1 MKVKNSVI
9 LLVLLLFVS
18 LSGLYAKNKKLRFAF
33 MTDIHLNKENSNDRY
48 NGLQQALDKAEKS
61 NVDFILLGGDV
72 FDISGMGS
80 SLEKSVADSLYKV
93 YKQIFEERNI
103 SFYPTLGNHDR
114 LFNESIGYVEG
125 DELFK
130 SYFGESYYKFEQK
143 GVHFFVLNSVQNNPE
158 GGYYINK
165 KQLEWLK
172 KELSELSSSDPV
184 VLSTH
189 VPFYSLYYPLVENRY
204 VFLDVITNYKEVL
217 DVLKDYNIQLVLQGH
232 QHIHEEILLQN
243 IQFITGGAVCA
254 NWWNGPFYGT
264 KEGFLLVE
272 IDKQNKFTWEY
283 VSYGW
288 EAKK

>member
-1 MKVKNSVI
+1 
-9 LLVLLLFVS
+9 
-18 LSGLYAKNKKLRFAF
+18 
-33 MTDIHLNKENSNDRY
+33 
-48 NGLQQALDKAEKS
+48 
-61 NVDFILLGGDV
+61 
-72 FDISGMGS
+72 
-80 SLEKSVADSLYKV
+80 
-93 YKQIFEERNI
+93 
-103 SFYPTLGNHDR
+103 
-114 LFNESIGYVEG
+114 
-125 DELFK
+125 
-130 SYFGESYYKFEQK
+130 
-143 GVHFFVLNSVQNNPE
+143 E